1 MLHRTL
7 FGIGL
12 ALALFGAAIVPA
24 KAQADFE
31 PAKLDSFVD
40 AAVAV
45 NDLIDKWTPRIQ
57 GAESEQQANQLRT
70 EANAE
75 MVAAIEQTD
84 GITVAEYQEILDTA
98 RNDAEFSARIQE
110 MFQDRAEQQ

>member
-7 FGIGL
+7 CSLGL
-12 ALALFGAAIVPA
+12 ALALIAAAIVPA
-24 KAQADFE
+24 QAQADYGQ
-31 PAKLDSFVD
+31 AKLDSFVT

-70 EANAE
+70 QANEE
-75 MVAAIEQTD
+75 MVAAIEETD
-84 GITVAEYQEILDTA
+84 GITVDEYQEILDTA
-98 RNDAEFSARIQE
+98 RNDQEFSARIQE
-110 MFQDRAEQQ
+110 MFQARAEQQ